1 MSPAA
6 PGTAGDDARS
16 RFKDRV
22 REWREQAI
30 FQAVGELLVEEG
42 CLSLT
47 MDGVARRVG
56 VAKGSLYLHAPT
68 RNALVSQVLDRWA
81 EDVPTPASSDPSGPL
96 TAVCEALF
104 SGVQHRDSARSP
116 ALPCCLHTSPCP
128 HGWTARWRRVAE
140 AYGLE
145 PTPEIELIGQAVQAL
160 AATESVRSLVA
171 EGRLADAGAI
181 VTRFAAGYLA
191 GAPAKG

>member
-6 PGTAGDDARS
+6 PDTAGENART

-22 REWREQAI
+22 RVWREQAI
-30 FQAVGELLVEEG
+30 LQAVGELLVEAG
-42 CLSLT
+42 CIGLT
-47 MDGVARRVG
+47 MDDVARRVG

-81 EDVPTPASSDPSGPL
+81 EDVPPPPASGGPGPL

-104 SGVQHRDSARSP
+104 SGVQRGDSARSP

-128 HGWTARWRRVAE
+128 HGWDARWQRVAQ
-140 AYGLE
+140 AYGLD
-145 PTPEIELIGQAVQAL
+145 PSTEIELIGQAVQAL
-160 AATESVRSLVA
+160 GATQSVRSLVA
-171 EGRLADAGAI
+171 EGRLTEAAAI
-181 VTRFAAGYLA
+181 VTRFAAGYVA
-191 GAPAKG
+191 GASAEG